1 MDEPRWSRVRRLTA
15 LTLAALVAVTVTSC
29 SGSGGA
35 SSLVTVTPAAP
46 ATAPPVQT
54 TPAGT
59 VLPVAADIG
68 ATVLDPQTRTLVL
81 LVGAPDRLLLLD
93 ADNLEAAPRTVRLP
107 SAAAQVELAGAGGSV
122 LVAAD
127 GVVLRV
133 DTRSGAVSRIPVSGD
148 VTAVLQLRDGT
159 VAAGLSDG
167 TTDVLG
173 PDGAVRATVPGL
185 ARVDALVQAGD
196 ALLALDRAQSA
207 VAMLKPDQ
215 GRLGL
220 ELRAGNG
227 ATNAVADSYGRVL
240 VTNTRDGQLLAFSGD
255 PLILRQRYPVAGSP
269 YALAFDA
276 RTNLVWVTLTG
287 TNQVLGYDVRGGE
300 PVLRYTFA
308 TVAQP
313 NSVAVDERSG
323 AVLVSSATGAG
334 VQRIVPTEVAK

>member
-1 MDEPRWSRVRRLTA
+1 MAEPRGSRVRRVAA
-15 LTLAALVAVTVTSC
+15 LTLAALLATLVTGC

-46 ATAPPVQT
+46 ATAPPTQT

-59 VLPVAADIG
+59 VRPLSADVRG
-68 ATVLDPQTRTLVL
+68 TVLDPRTRTLVL
-81 LVGAPDRLLLLD
+81 LVGAPERLLLLD
-93 ADNLEAAPRTVRLP
+93 ADNFAATPRTVALP
-107 SAAAQVELAGAGGSV
+107 SVAAQVTLAGAGGSV
-122 LVAAD
+122 LLATD
-127 GVVLRV
+127 GAVLRV

-148 VTAVLQLRDGT
+148 VTAVLQLRDGA
-159 VAAGLSDG
+159 VVAGLRNG

-185 ARVDALVQAGD
+185 ARVDELVQAGD

-207 VAMLKPDQ
+207 LAVLKPDQ

-240 VTNTRDGQLLAFSGD
+240 VTNTRDGELLAFSGD

-276 RTNLVWVTLTG
+276 RTNIVWVTLSA
-287 TNQVLGYDVRGGE
+287 TNQLLGYDVRGGE
-300 PVLRYTFA
+300 PTLRYTFA

-313 NSVAVDERSG
+313 YSVAVDEQTG
-323 AVLVSSATGAG
+323 AVLVSSAAGAG

>member
-1 MDEPRWSRVRRLTA
+1 MRGVTA
-15 LTLAALVAVTVTSC
+15 LVMAALVVVSMTSC
-29 SGSGGA
+29 SSSSGA

-46 ATAPPVQT
+46 ATAPPTQA

-59 VLPVAADIG
+59 VRPLAADVRG
-68 ATVLDPQTRTLVL
+68 SVLDPQTHTLVL
-81 LVGAPDRLLLLD
+81 LVGGPERLLLLD
-93 ADNLEAAPRTVRLP
+93 ADNLAAAPRTVALA
-107 SAAAQVELAGAGGSV
+107 SAASQVELAGAGGSV
-122 LVAAD
+122 LVATKGA
-127 GVVLRV
+127 VIRV
-133 DTRSGAVSRIPVSGD
+133 DTRSGAVSRTPVAGD
-148 VTAVLQLRDGT
+148 VTAVLQERDGT
-159 VAAGLSDG
+159 VVAGLRNG

-185 ARVDALVQAGD
+185 AQVDALVQAGD

-207 VAMLKPDQ
+207 LAVLKPDQ

-240 VTNTRDGQLLAFSGD
+240 VTNTRDGELLAFSGD
-255 PLILRQRYPVAGSP
+255 PLILRQRYPVPGSP

-276 RTNLVWVTLTG
+276 TTNIVWVTLTA

-300 PVLRYTFA
+300 PTLRYRFA

-313 NSVAVDERSG
+313 NSVAVDAATG

-334 VQRIVPTEVAK
+334 VQRIVPTEVVK

>member
-1 MDEPRWSRVRRLTA
+1 MRRVRA
-15 LTLAALVAVTVTSC
+15 LTLAVLVAVAVTSC

-46 ATAPPVQT
+46 ATAGSPQT
-54 TPAGT
+54 TPVGT
-59 VLPVAADIG
+59 VLPVAADIR

-81 LVGAPDRLLLLD
+81 LVGDPDRLLLLD
-93 ADNLEAAPRTVRLP
+93 ADDLAAAPRTVTLP
-107 SAAAQVELAGAGGSV
+107 STAAQVELAGGGGSV

-127 GVVLRV
+127 GAVLRV

-159 VAAGLSDG
+159 VAAGLRDG

-173 PDGAVRATVPGL
+173 PDGAVRDTVPGL
-185 ARVDALVQAGD
+185 AQVDALVQAGD

-207 VAMLKPDQ
+207 VAVLKPDQ

-240 VTNTRDGQLLAFSGD
+240 VTNTRDGELLAFSGD

-276 RTNLVWVTLTG
+276 KTNLLWVTQTA

-300 PVLRYTFA
+300 PALRYSFA